1 KRRGCRISTAPDGE
15 QAIAVL
21 RDQAAHEDNMP
32 GLVVLDLN
40 LPRKDGRAV
49 LAEVKQD
56 PLLKRIP
63 VLVFTTSNA
72 HHDIERAYELGANGY
87 VSKPG
92 NLNDFIAVVQ
102 SLEEFWLSS
111 AHLPRR

>member
-1 KRRGCRISTAPDGE
+1 MEASEIRHVLLVDDNPADLDLMKEILGKRRRCRISTAPDGE

-21 RDQAAHEDNMP
+21 RDQAHEDNMP

-87 VSKPG
+87 VSK
-92 NLNDFIAVVQ
+92 
-102 SLEEFWLSS
+102 
-111 AHLPRR
+111 